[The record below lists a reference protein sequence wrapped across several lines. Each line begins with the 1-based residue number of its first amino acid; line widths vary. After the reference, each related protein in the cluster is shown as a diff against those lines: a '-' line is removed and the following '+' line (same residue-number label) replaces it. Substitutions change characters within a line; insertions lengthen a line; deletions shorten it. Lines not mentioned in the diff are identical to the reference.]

1 MKNIYIDFVTINE
14 ISDFYQAFKEK
25 LPELPAHFGD
35 NLDALNDSL
44 LGDIEMPLHIEFVN
58 LNMEQLDEFEDLI
71 STLEDLEEELDGFT
85 FSYFLEQFTD
95 EEDEMPEDL

>member
-1 MKNIYIDFVTINE
+1 M
-14 ISDFYQAFKEK
+14 
-25 LPELPAHFGD
+25 
-35 NLDALNDSL
+35 L

-95 EEDEMPEDL
+95 EEDWPDWRRPRRLLHHLLGD